1 MRARLLFN
9 SSMTLA
15 LTKVLIAR
23 PSITPDDAGCQRLIA
38 ERLERSGFAATHLP
52 FAEVSNLWA
61 AHGQGSPVFVFL
73 GHTDVVPAG
82 EEAAWD
88 SPPFQPE
95 ERDGFLY
102 GRGAADMKGSVAAMV
117 TAMERFVSAHGKH
130 PGTIAMLLTSD
141 EEGVAINGTQK
152 AAARL
157 KNMGVNID
165 WCLVGEP
172 SSRAVLGDAIKNGRR
187 GSLSG
192 ALTVVGVQGHVAYPA
207 TAKNPIHLLS
217 PALDELCRRVWD
229 EGDAH
234 YPPTSF
240 QVSNLQAG
248 TGAENVIPATAQL
261 SFNLRFST
269 AWSEQTLKKEV
280 EQVLRKHGLDYAL
293 SWRPCSQP
301 YLSRPGRLLEAVQ
314 AAVAE
319 VAGATPELSTD
330 GGTSDGR
337 FIAPMGAEVV
347 ELGPVNA
354 TIHKVNEHVRNAD
367 LETLS
372 ALYEAVL
379 NKLMAP
385 AAPGE

>member
-1 MRARLLFN
+1 
-9 SSMTLA
+9 
-15 LTKVLIAR
+15 
-23 PSITPDDAGCQRLIA
+23 
-38 ERLERSGFAATHLP
+38 
-52 FAEVSNLWA
+52 
-61 AHGQGSPVFVFL
+61 
-73 GHTDVVPAG
+73 
-82 EEAAWD
+82 
-88 SPPFQPE
+88 
-95 ERDGFLY
+95 
-102 GRGAADMKGSVAAMV
+102 MKGSVAAMV
-117 TAMERFVSAHGKH
+117 TAMERFVAAQGAH

-157 KNMGVNID
+157 KKMGVNID

-172 SSRAVLGDAIKNGRR
+172 SSRAALGDAIKNGRR

-207 TAKNPIHLLS
+207 AAKNPVHLLS
-217 PALDELCRRVWD
+217 PALDELCRRAWD

-240 QVSNLQAG
+240 QVSNLRAG

-261 SFNLRFST
+261 SFNLRFSSL
-269 AWSEQTLKKEV
+269 WSEQTLKKEV

-319 VAGATPELSTD
+319 RVGATPEISTD

-354 TIHKVNEHVRNAD
+354 TIHKVNEHVRSAD
-367 LETLS
+367 LDTLS
-372 ALYEAVL
+372 AIYEAVL

-385 AAPGE
+385 AAS

>member
-1 MRARLLFN
+1 MFN

-15 LTKVLIAR
+15 LTKALIAR
-23 PSITPDDAGCQRLIA
+23 PSITPEDAGCQRLLA

-61 AHGQGSPVFVFL
+61 AHGQGPPVFVFL

-82 EEAAWD
+82 DEAAWD
-88 SPPFQPE
+88 SAPFQPE
-95 ERDGFLY
+95 ERNGLLY

-117 TAMERFVSAHGKH
+117 TAMERFVAAQVAH

-157 KNMGVNID
+157 KKMGVNID

-172 SSRAVLGDAIKNGRR
+172 SSRAALGDAIKNGRR

-192 ALTVVGVQGHVAYPA
+192 ALTVFGVQGHVAYPA
-207 TAKNPIHLLS
+207 AAKNPVHLLS
-217 PALDELCRRVWD
+217 PALDELCRRAWD

-240 QVSNLQAG
+240 QVSNLRAG

-261 SFNLRFST
+261 SFNLRFSSL
-269 AWSEQTLKKEV
+269 WSEQTLKKEV
-280 EQVLRKHGLDYAL
+280 EQVLSKHGLDYAL

-319 VAGATPELSTD
+319 RVGVTPELSTD

-354 TIHKVNEHVRNAD
+354 TIHKVNEHVRSAD
-367 LETLS
+367 LDTLS
-372 ALYEAVL
+372 AIYEAVL

-385 AAPGE
+385 AASG